1 MEKVIT
7 REQYKKWRQ
16 EGRTAEQ
23 IKAFADAKGY
33 KFVDTQ
39 TPITPTEPIKR
50 TFGIESLPKANIQ
63 PLTAQ
68 QIGDFVGGSKIGTGL
83 KVLALQQSPEFK
95 DIEQRISRGIASPEE
110 IKLYQ
115 ETLGEYPTPKQVAGD
130 VLQMGTSLASVGT
143 LKGVQAPA
151 FLKPISSAITGTQKV
166 IGNAQK
172 LPGVQGSLSRMATAG
187 ATGAAFGGTQGAATA
202 LKEGKSV
209 APEVESGIRGGFL
222 FGGALQG
229 GLELAKYG
237 IPALSRM
244 GTGVE
249 KKYYDIAYENPD
261 KFSQV
266 SQYVKDNKENP
277 YYKLANETGQQ
288 INSLKEEAK
297 TSWDLGV
304 KEFEK
309 KYPQQRINVGQN
321 AQSLRE
327 KLKPFGLTVNS
338 DGSAVI
344 PSGKVSQ
351 FDKKEIEYLSSLMND
366 IKNAKNLKP
375 NDLLRLKEKVS
386 SYYDK
391 IPLGVNGNPK
401 QYHAAVMNLV
411 EGVDDVIS
419 KVSPE
424 ELKTAFQN
432 YRQYYDVL
440 DGFGKRIVD
449 GQGNVKVG
457 AEQFLSNIGNLNKG
471 EQRKIIDG
479 LRSVL
484 GVDLIQEV
492 EMIKAAQQFN
502 NLFPQTGSRTQDI
515 VRSGLIYGGGGLGL
529 TTGNPLVSGAIFG
542 ATSPS
547 VAGGV
552 TQLSGKVAQSKA
564 AQEIGKKSSK
574 ILPYLKKVGSTMF
587 NR

>member
-1 MEKVIT
+1 MDKVIT

-83 KVLALQQSPEFK
+83 KVLALRQSPEFK
-95 DIEQRISRGIASPEE
+95 DIEQRISKGIAGPEE

-130 VLQMGTSLASVGT
+130 VLQMGTSLASAGT
-143 LKGVQAPA
+143 LKGVQAPT
-151 FLKPISSAITGTQKV
+151 FLKPISSVITGTQKIV
-166 IGNAQK
+166 GNAQK
-172 LPGVQGSLSRMATAG
+172 LPGVQGSLARMLTAG
-187 ATGAAFGGTQGAATA
+187 ATGATFSGTQGAATA

-209 APEVESGIRGGFL
+209 IPEVESGIRSGFL
-222 FGGALQG
+222 FGSTLQG

-237 IPALSRM
+237 IPTISRM
-244 GTGVE
+244 GTGIE
-249 KKYYDIAYENPD
+249 KKYYDIAYQNP
-261 KFSQV
+261 KEFSDA
-266 SQYVKDNKENP
+266 SKYVKENKDNP
-277 YYKLANETGQQ
+277 FYKLANETGQK
-288 INSLKEEAK
+288 INSLKEEAQN
-297 TSWDLGV
+297 SWKIGAD
-304 KEFEK
+304 EFAK

-321 AQSLRE
+321 ASSLRE
-327 KLKPFGLTVNS
+327 KLKPFGLTVNI
-338 DGSAVI
+338 DGSAVV

-351 FDKKEIEYLSSLMND
+351 FSKQEQEALSALMLD
-366 IKNAKNLKP
+366 IKNANNLKP
-375 NDLLRLKEKVS
+375 NDLLRLREKVS

-401 QYHAAVMNLV
+401 PYHAAVMELV
-411 EGVDDVIS
+411 DGVDDVIQN
-419 KVSPE
+419 VSPK
-424 ELKTAFQN
+424 ELKQAFQN

-449 GQGNVKVG
+449 GQGNIKVG

-471 EQRKIIDG
+471 EQRKLIDN
-479 LRSVL
+479 LKNVI
-484 GVDLIQEV
+484 GVDITKEV
-492 EMIKAAQQFN
+492 EMIKAAQHFN
-502 NLFPQTGSRTQDI
+502 QLFPQTGSRTQDVI
-515 VRSGLIYGGGGLGL
+515 RSGLIYGGGGLGL

-547 VAGGV
+547 IAGGV
-552 TQLSGKVAQSKA
+552 TQTLGKLSQNKVIQKVGSESAKA
-564 AQEIGKKSSK
+564 I
-574 ILPYLKKVGSTMF
+574 PYLKKAGSTLF